1 MAIPINKT
9 KKGIAFRVRV
19 EPKSSRRG
27 IAGFVGDAMKVKV
40 HSPPVGGAANA
51 ELTEILAEAFQVRKS
66 AIRIVSGRASKDKIV
81 EVENLRAFP
90 SELLGDE
97 K

>member
-1 MAIPINKT
+1 MPIPINTT
-9 KKGIAFRVRV
+9 KRGIAFRVKV
-19 EPKSSRRG
+19 EPKSPRRG

-51 ELTEILAEAFQVRKS
+51 ELTEILAEALNVRKS

-81 EVENLRAFP
+81 EVEDLRAFP
-90 SELLGDE
+90 AEMLRDR

>member
-1 MAIPINKT
+1 MAIQITTT
-9 KKGIAFRVRV
+9 KRGIAFRVRV
-19 EPKSSRRG
+19 ESKSSRRG

-66 AIRIVSGRASKDKIV
+66 AIRILSGRASKDKIV

-90 SELLGDE
+90 SEMMHNE